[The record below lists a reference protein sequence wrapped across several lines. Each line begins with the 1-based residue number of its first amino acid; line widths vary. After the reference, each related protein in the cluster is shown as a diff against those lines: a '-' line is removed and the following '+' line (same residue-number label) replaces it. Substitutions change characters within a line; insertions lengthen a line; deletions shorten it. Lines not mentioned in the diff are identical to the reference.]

1 MVEVID
7 LVISQSKQ
15 IDIDQLF
22 SLKGRGALVTG
33 AAEGLGKT
41 IALGLASFGANIV
54 ITDVNEEGLK
64 SVAEEARRLGVRA
77 EAFRCDNSQPDQ
89 IHSLFKQLD
98 ETSNQLDILVNN
110 VGIIARQHPV
120 DLTLED
126 WERVVRINLTGTFL
140 CTQAAGKHMIARGK
154 GGSIINISSIA
165 GWTALGRGNLVYSVT
180 KSAINQLTRELAV
193 EWAQYKIRVNALL
206 PAQVRTSYLQRMF
219 DNPNLDGEGLRQQLL
234 RGIPLN
240 RLGEAQDLVGPV
252 VFLASDA
259 SAFITGVMLPVD
271 GGNLALNAGGSKT
284 W

>member
-64 SVAEEARRLGVRA
+64 SVAEEARRLGVCA

-126 WERVVRINLTGTFL
+126 WERVV
-140 CTQAAGKHMIARGK
+140 
-154 GGSIINISSIA
+154 
-165 GWTALGRGNLVYSVT
+165 V
-180 KSAINQLTRELAV
+180 
-193 EWAQYKIRVNALL
+193 
-206 PAQVRTSYLQRMF
+206 
-219 DNPNLDGEGLRQQLL
+219 
-234 RGIPLN
+234 
-240 RLGEAQDLVGPV
+240 
-252 VFLASDA
+252 
-259 SAFITGVMLPVD
+259 
-271 GGNLALNAGGSKT
+271 LALSMVDNSLPPLDTQKRRKMSGFAVQPVISTRSGFFFRFFPPD
-284 W
+284 